1 MGKRGTFV
9 SKLDDLFRVTLK
21 FYEDKK
27 NRTLGR
33 NEQIAVKL
41 F

>member
-1 MGKRGTFV
+1 MGKRGTFA
-9 SKLDDLFRVTLK
+9 SKLYDMFRVSLK

-33 NEQIAVKL
+33 NEQIAVKN
-41 F
+41 